1 MFKTEIVYTSGAFSV
16 VTSSG
21 QAGRRDLTALSVVAE
36 FPLLELSFQT
46 LLWRKLSAHLN
57 MLVCS
62 AHDWPSRS

>member
-1 MFKTEIVYTSGAFSV
+1 MEIVYASDVFSV
-16 VTSSG
+16 VTSG
-21 QAGRRDLTALSVVAE
+21 QAGRRDLTALSIMAE

-62 AHDWPSRS
+62 AHGWPNRS